1 MYEAPPAIQA
11 GLDLDLVVDVETV
24 DIVVHGVEAV
34 EPRARA
40 HEPQHSLADEDAR
53 GAERRAVEVGHHGR
67 SHLSRLEQR
76 APRLAV
82 REARVGEVDPARG
95 VEIPARARAARG
107 HGRRCL
113 ARKLGDLASK
123 PGNLDARV
131 HEEARAGARA
141 GQIGQPS
148 REARHH
154 PRAAELGEP
163 GGRRPVHPVRE
174 RAGAGLAH
182 LVARRRRAHRAELDA
197 EGIVVHAHGVGER
210 VLVGIV
216 HPPFHHPLVAV
227 ASLEE
232 GRADHEAGPESAG
245 ENRRSRRLFATT
257 DTEESAMASPARMGE
272 SVIPQS
278 G

>member
-1 MYEAPPAIQA
+1 M
-11 GLDLDLVVDVETV
+11 
-24 DIVVHGVEAV
+24 
-34 EPRARA
+34 
-40 HEPQHSLADEDAR
+40 
-53 GAERRAVEVGHHGR
+53 
-67 SHLSRLEQR
+67 
-76 APRLAV
+76 
-82 REARVGEVDPARG
+82 
-95 VEIPARARAARG
+95 
-107 HGRRCL
+107 
-113 ARKLGDLASK
+113 SK
-123 PGNLDARV
+123 PWTLSCM
-131 HEEARAGARA
+131 EWK
-141 GQIGQPS
+141 QWS
-148 REARHH
+148 R
-154 PRAAELGEP
+154 G
-163 GGRRPVHPVRE
+163 PVRTSRSTLWRTQTRE
-174 RAGAGLAH
+174 GAGLAH